1 MSEREVLA
9 DELRALSAEAQ
20 ELSKKVS
27 ATFKRGEKLSKADV
41 MPAEFTGIVR
51 NYRYAAGK
59 KGEMPTHRFE
69 LECGQGLWMFVSC
82 PSNFFDEFMKNM
94 DMGDKLVAKALNG
107 GVVTVKRNPSVNA
120 LVPVKYLGDTLI
132 MDANGKLLWKG
143 ARVRNGSIIG
153 IVEEA
158 DKDSGLLRLS
168 GVDGYE
174 YDGEGTGFA
183 AYNYDCLRI
192 D

>member
-9 DELRALSAEAQ
+9 DELKALSAEAQ

-120 LVPVKYLGDTLI
+120 LVPVKYLGDRSSWMRT
-132 MDANGKLLWKG
+132 ASSCGRGRESVTAPSSASSKKPTRTAASYASPGWTATSTT
-143 ARVRNGSIIG
+143 ARGP
-153 IVEEA
+153 
-158 DKDSGLLRLS
+158 DSPR
-168 GVDGYE
+168 
-174 YDGEGTGFA
+174 TTTTA
-183 AYNYDCLRI
+183 
-192 D
+192 